1 MLCYSRVS
9 INSNFLPKAL
19 DLYIYGSGVKW
30 HVLSVLSGYG
40 ICPSYGTLARD
51 MEYISDIAKERMSQ
65 ALSSPTITDD
75 SKDEVM

>member
-1 MLCYSRVS
+1 MYE
-9 INSNFLPKAL
+9 
-19 DLYIYGSGVKW
+19 SGVKRR
-30 HVLSVLSGYG
+30 VLSVLSGYR

-51 MEYISDIAKERMSQ
+51 MEHISDIAKERTTQ